1 MCTDSSTGF
10 ARGWGFRTCE
20 AEVRA
25 AMNLDPSVRLSLANA
40 VTRALEEAVAG
51 CSVGLRGSLARGT
64 SDPYSD
70 IDIFWELPD
79 SLFQGAIDDLPEIL
93 ASLGPIES
101 IRADP
106 LLQNS
111 DKRQLLFVQ
120 FAEVPL
126 YWRVD
131 IEIFAVS
138 IGRDDAYDL
147 DNLDARGDRWSLTH
161 SAIANGVA
169 ALKSLLRGDA
179 ERACESLRNA
189 YARIDQPTPDGS
201 ALDQIFALAEI
212 VGRLDLEKA
221 ELVRRLQLHC
231 DAARAA
237 LENEP
242 LSRC

>member
-1 MCTDSSTGF
+1 
-10 ARGWGFRTCE
+10 
-20 AEVRA
+20 VA

-40 VTRALEEAVAG
+40 VTRALEEAIAG
-51 CSVGLRGSLARGT
+51 ASAGLRGSLARGT

-70 IDIFWELPD
+70 IDVFWELPD
-79 SLFQGAIDDLPEIL
+79 ALFLGAIDDLAEIL
-93 ASLGPIES
+93 VSVGPIES

-131 IEIFAVS
+131 IEVFALS

-147 DNLDARGDRWSLTH
+147 DNLDARGDCWSLTH
-161 SAIANGVA
+161 SALANGVA
-169 ALKSLLRGDA
+169 ALKSLLRGDV
-179 ERACESLRNA
+179 ERAGDSLRTA
-189 YARIDQPTPDGS
+189 FARIDRPTPEGP
-201 ALDQIFALAEI
+201 ALDQIFGLAET
-212 VGRLDLEKA
+212 VGRLDLEQA

-231 DAARAA
+231 EAARET
-237 LENEP
+237 LESEP
-242 LSRC
+242 SSRR